1 MGVCEKM
8 LQNINVSMGIL
19 LKVCKALNCVIGDV
33 IESVPNDT
41 IEMQGAE
48 KYILLQ
54 RKNRKSGTSDED
66 I

>member
-8 LQNINVSMGIL
+8 LQNINVSMGIR

-33 IESVPNDT
+33 IEFVPNDT

-54 RKNRKSGTSDED
+54 RKK
-66 I
+66 